1 MTVKALPETRI
12 IFFDIARRAGNCRQY
27 RGEIAIS
34 DVYTQK
40 NRLLPDRGGKKYAE
54 IKKG

>member
-27 RGEIAIS
+27 RREIAIS